1 MFQPVIPIGGLGGW
15 RFLQQ
20 TYDSQF
26 KTFTKGAQ
34 LKRDSDYFRE
44 NIAKVETAKDLV
56 ADRRLLTVALGAFG
70 LQDDINSK
78 FFIRKILE
86 EGTTNEDS
94 LANRFSDPRYKEMS
108 QAFGF
113 GPGETRKV
121 NQPIFVENIIDQYEA
136 IKFEIAAGNQ
146 NETMRFALYAQR
158 EMGDLANSEMSNNAK
173 WFTLMGEPPLR
184 KIFEKAL
191 NLPSSFGQIDIDQQL
206 GVFKDL
212 AKKEFGTDDL
222 SIFSDPAKIQD
233 LITKYVVRDQISQ
246 FNASFSSNAIALTL
260 LRGGR

>member
-20 TYDSQF
+20 TYDNQF
-26 KTFTKGAQ
+26 KAFTESNQ
-34 LKRDSDYFRE
+34 LQRSSDYFRE
-44 NIAKVETAKDLV
+44 NIGKVTSAEELV

-86 EGTTNEDS
+86 EGTVNDDA

-113 GPGETRKV
+113 GPGEFLKV
-121 NQPIFVENIIDQYEA
+121 GEPVFAETIIDR
-136 IKFEIAAGNQ
+136 FERIEFEVAAGEQ
-146 NETMRFALYAQR
+146 NEAMRFALYAER
-158 EMGDLANSEMSNNAK
+158 EMGSLAQEDMSNDAK

-184 KIFEKAL
+184 NLFEKAL
-191 NLPSSFGQIDIDQQL
+191 NLPKAFGQIDLDQQL
-206 GVFKDL
+206 SVFKER
-212 AKKEFGTDDL
+212 ASKEFGTDDL
-222 SIFSDPAKIQD
+222 SIFSDPEKVQD

-246 FNASFSSNAIALTL
+246 FNSNFSSNAIALTL
-260 LRGGR
+260 LRGG

>member
-15 RFLQQ
+15 RFLQE

-26 KTFTKGAQ
+26 KAFTQSVQ

-44 NIAKVETAKDLV
+44 NIGKVETAEQLV

-86 EGTTNEDS
+86 EGTVNNDS

-113 GPGETRKV
+113 GPGEFLKV
-121 NQPIFVENIIDQYEA
+121 GELAFAEAIIDRFEA
-136 IKFEIAAGNQ
+136 IEFEVATGKQ
-146 NETMRFALYAQR
+146 NEAMRFALYAER
-158 EMGDLANSEMSNNAK
+158 ELGNLASDDMSNNAK

-184 KIFEKAL
+184 RVFEKAF
-191 NLPSSFGQIDIDQQL
+191 NLPTSVGQIDIDQQL
-206 GVFKDL
+206 SIFKER
-212 AKKEFGTDDL
+212 AKKEFGSDDL
-222 SIFSDPAKIQD
+222 TIFSNPEKIQE
-233 LITKYVVRDQISQ
+233 LITKYLVRDQLSQ
-246 FNASFSSNAIALTL
+246 LNAGFSSNAIALTL
-260 LRGGR
+260 LRGG